1 MSHNKLLSMLG
12 IARKAGKLSLGNDP
26 SLEAMRSGLAHLIL
40 VASDLSQRT
49 LRGICHA
56 AEEKMTEILTLD
68 NTMDEIETALGR
80 RTGIIAVNDAGF
92 AKKLRALCGKMERKQ
107 RNEEEMSS

>member
-26 SLEAMRSGLAHLIL
+26 AIEAIRNGLAYLIL
-40 VASDLSQRT
+40 TASDLSQRT
-49 LRGICHA
+49 LRGICYA
-56 AEEKMTEILTLD
+56 AEEKMIEILIID
-68 NTMDEIETALGR
+68 NTMDEIEIALGR

-92 AKKLRALCGKMERKQ
+92 AEKLRTLCGKADSKQ
-107 RNEEEMSS
+107 RNEKEISL